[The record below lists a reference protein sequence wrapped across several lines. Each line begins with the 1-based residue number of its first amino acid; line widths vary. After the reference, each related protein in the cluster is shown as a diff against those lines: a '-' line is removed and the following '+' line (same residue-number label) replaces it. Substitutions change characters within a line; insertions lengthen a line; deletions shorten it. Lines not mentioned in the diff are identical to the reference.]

1 MSGFHGPDEEPR
13 SLGDVGDWPPE
24 VFREAGHRTVDW
36 VADYLARIETL
47 PVLARVGPGEILRSL
62 PANPPVHG
70 EPFADLL
77 ADLDSVVLPGVTHW
91 NHPGFLA
98 YFGITASGP
107 GILGEMVAAAF
118 NTNAMLWRTSP
129 STTELEQ
136 GVLDWLRGMIGLPA
150 PRFGLL
156 TDTASTSTLVA
167 LAAARESV
175 PGLEVR
181 ERGLSAPGTPRLRL
195 YTSVEAHSSVEKAA
209 IVLGLGREGVRKI
222 PGDSAF
228 RMDVAALDAAVRED
242 RASGWLPF
250 AVSATVGTTSTTSVD
265 PVPAIAEICARESL
279 WLHVDAAY
287 AGSAAVLPEK
297 RWCLAGCE
305 HADSLVINPHK
316 WLFVPIDASALFLR
330 RPEVLRRALQLVP
343 DYLQTTAAPEAVNL
357 MDYGFQLGRRFRAI
371 KLWWVIRTFGVEG
384 IRRRIAEHCR
394 LAELFAS
401 WVEADPGFELAA
413 PVPFS
418 TICFRATWPGMAATE
433 RDARNERILERVN
446 ADGRVFLSHTKLRGV
461 YTLRVAIGNLRTEER
476 HLRVAWGLLRAAREG
491 EA

>member
-1 MSGFHGPDEEPR
+1 MSGSRDPKEAGWSAEAT
-13 SLGDVGDWPPE
+13 GDWPPE
-24 VFREAGHRTVDW
+24 LFREAGHRTVDW
-36 VADYLARIETL
+36 VADYLARVEAL
-47 PVLARVGPGEILRSL
+47 PVLARVQPGEVRRSL
-62 PANPPVHG
+62 PANPPQHG
-70 EPFADLL
+70 EPFEDLL
-77 ADLDSVVLPGVTHW
+77 ADLDRVVLPGVTHW

-107 GILGEMVAAAF
+107 GILGEMVGAAL

-129 STTELEQ
+129 ATTELEQ

-222 PGDSAF
+222 PSDDAF
-228 RMDVAALDAAVRED
+228 RMDVAALAAAVRED
-242 RASGWLPF
+242 RAAGWLPF

-265 PVPAIAEICARESL
+265 PVPAIAEICGREAL

-305 HADSLVINPHK
+305 HADSLVTNPHK

-330 RPEVLRRALQLVP
+330 HPEVLRRALQLVP
-343 DYLQTTAAPEAVNL
+343 DYLQTSAAPDAVNL

-371 KLWWVIRTFGVEG
+371 KLWWVIRAFGVEG

-394 LAELFAS
+394 LGELFAS
-401 WVEADPGFELAA
+401 WVAADPGFELAA

-418 TICFRATWPGMAATE
+418 TVCLRATWPGVAPEE

-446 ADGRVFLSHTKLRGV
+446 ADGRVFLSHTKLRGA

-476 HLRVAWGLLRAAREG
+476 HLRTAWDLLRAARE
-491 EA
+491 AC